1 MIAYVF
7 PPYPST
13 KVPTCSRVVLLLVQS
28 SSFSF
33 PPHSSVPT
41 STCLCTMR
49 RRWSG
54 TGSNECAKGNG
65 CSWERC
71 SRHVWVAHAAI
82 GETVPLENITR
93 LVRFTPLL
101 FACTFHAVADVFL
114 YTGHKDDKDVPNNWC
129 CRPNAL
135 AYKDKRRTRKEWDAE
150 WGKIGKEGNLW
161 WVDASPDDPHSQHI
175 SGKRRQWEEVM
186 GRSVWEWL
194 LPIGDTKQK
203 GLDYRP
209 NPRFD
214 AYGRWRKRREWPA
227 DLR

>member
-1 MIAYVF
+1 MY
-7 PPYPST
+7 
-13 KVPTCSRVVLLLVQS
+13 LLVQS

-33 PPHSSVPT
+33 PPHSSLPT
-41 STCLCTMR
+41 FTCLCTTL

-54 TGSNECAKGNG
+54 TGSNECAKGSG
-65 CSWERC
+65 YYWERC
-71 SRHVWVAHAAI
+71 SRRVWEDHAAI
-82 GETVPLENITR
+82 GETIPMENITR
-93 LVRFTPLL
+93 LVHL
-101 FACTFHAVADVFL
+101 FPSRCTFRAVADVL
-114 YTGHKDDKDVPNNWC
+114 IVYIGDKDDEDGVNNWC
-129 CRPNAL
+129 CRPNAS

-150 WGKIGKEGNLW
+150 WGRIGKEGNLW
-161 WVDASPDDPHSQHI
+161 WVDAPPDGLHSQHI

-186 GRSVWEWL
+186 GHSVWEWL

-227 DLR
+227 DLM